1 MVSVSKRYFKHAV
14 QRNRV
19 KRQLREAYRKNKW
32 ILLSELSTL
41 PTKGVSMA
49 FLWMDGHLRDSICV
63 EKQMCDLLNRIKGKI
78 WIYSIRHYTAFLALL
93 VGCWFCPFAFIKC
106 AFLLSLLHRADL
118 RQLVRNMPDKPSPS
132 MDLLR
137 DWDWLFGDCWDVI
150 HQHEW

>member
-1 MVSVSKRYFKHAV
+1 MLASCTSTLGKEERICSKKQIDELFNGKCSKTMTAVAVFQLIEAGMLSKRYFKHAV

-49 FLWMDGHLRDSICV
+49 FLWMDGHLRDSMCV

-78 WIYSIRHYTAFLALL
+78 
-93 VGCWFCPFAFIKC
+93 
-106 AFLLSLLHRADL
+106 
-118 RQLVRNMPDKPSPS
+118 
-132 MDLLR
+132 
-137 DWDWLFGDCWDVI
+137 
-150 HQHEW
+150 

>member
-1 MVSVSKRYFKHAV
+1 MLASCTSTLGKEERIFSKKQIDELFNGKCSKTMTAYPIRVVYAVRTCVQGEQQAQVMVSVSKRYFKHAV

-49 FLWMDGHLRDSICV
+49 FLWMDGHLRDSMCV

-78 WIYSIRHYTAFLALL
+78 
-93 VGCWFCPFAFIKC
+93 
-106 AFLLSLLHRADL
+106 
-118 RQLVRNMPDKPSPS
+118 
-132 MDLLR
+132 
-137 DWDWLFGDCWDVI
+137 
-150 HQHEW
+150 